1 MKTEREMTIEK
12 LDQLKERLDGIAA
25 KQGPAIEELGH
36 AEEEHLLAQKRRT
49 EAGPIADGGPVDA
62 QTARYLEAEGKAY
75 DTAQARL
82 TEASLAVRELDEASD
97 EAYTDMWNA
106 TRAADP
112 ETLAE
117 WTMKHPDE
125 LAETMAQII
134 KSETLP
140 KAARE
145 RLSKLWNKFKDDPK
159 TIEEAA
165 EGIKFLLV
173 ARTKAQREKRI

>member
-1 MKTEREMTIEK
+1 M
-12 LDQLKERLDGIAA
+12 
-25 KQGPAIEELGH
+25 
-36 AEEEHLLAQKRRT
+36 
-49 EAGPIADGGPVDA
+49 DA

-75 DTAQARL
+75 DKAQARL

-97 EAYTDMWNA
+97 EAHTDMWNA

-125 LAETMAQII
+125 LAETMAQLI

-140 KAARE
+140 KDSRD
-145 RLSKLWNKFKDDPK
+145 RLSKLWEELKDSPQA
-159 TIEEAA
+159 IQEAA